1 MVYRLIFIFL
11 ALFCPMVLGMA
22 PVCGQDA
29 NNSDRQYWI
38 QTIVKI
44 ADPAKY
50 KEMLS
55 APTVTSMSLQ

>member
-1 MVYRLIFIFL
+1 
-11 ALFCPMVLGMA
+11 MVLGMA

-44 ADPAKY
+44 ADPVINN
-50 KEMLS
+50 LS
-55 APTVTSMSLQ
+55 KDQLKKKDSYRTFVFSFGQ